1 MESYNQNTRT
11 VSGIEAN
18 YRPYSAHNGLIY
30 FAIDTGKVFFNGKN
44 YSGSAP
50 TEITIVDTVSD
61 LKYNGNILYYVKST
75 QNIYKAIK
83 SGNNYTF
90 STLSEEKPIKSIT
103 NMDDRELNVF
113 DGKFFKDPKYIKV
126 IMDSD
131 TSFTTTNALNINQYI
146 KYKGVVCRV
155 TGVKDNKIIID
166 NPLKVKENQTITIE
180 LGAIKGETVKI
191 LREGN
196 LFAEAGFVI

>member
-18 YRPYSAHNGLIY
+18 YRPFSTHAGLIY

-50 TEITIVDTVSD
+50 TEITIVDKVSD
-61 LKYNGNILYYVKST
+61 LKYTGNILYYVKST

-90 STLSEEKPIKSIT
+90 STLSEEKPIKSMV
-103 NMDDRELNVF
+103 NLDNRELNVF

-126 IMDSD
+126 IMDSNN
-131 TSFTTTNALNINQYI
+131 SFTTTDALNLNQYI
-146 KYKGVVCRV
+146 KYKGTVCKV
-155 TGVKDNKIIID
+155 TGVKDGKITID
-166 NPLKVKENQTITIE
+166 NTLKVKENQTITIE
-180 LGAIKGETVKI
+180 LGAIQGESIKI